1 MERIYY
7 KKLPK
12 IGEGRH
18 GKVYLLDQNR
28 CIKKYKNKKYAR
40 MEYQVLEHSKGCAHF
55 PCVYYFEDRFMIRE
69 YFNGP
74 DARQYINQYGLSKAF
89 VRKLIKII
97 DIFIKL
103 GYSRIDCRLSH
114 IIVTKDMELKIID
127 PTRNMH
133 KKVDYPRQM
142 LSELKKLGYKEKF
155 LQYVKE
161 LNPDYYHKWNK

>member
-1 MERIYY
+1 
-7 KKLPK
+7 
-12 IGEGRH
+12 
-18 GKVYLLDQNR
+18 
-28 CIKKYKNKKYAR
+28 
-40 MEYQVLEHSKGCAHF
+40 
-55 PCVYYFEDRFMIRE
+55 MIRE